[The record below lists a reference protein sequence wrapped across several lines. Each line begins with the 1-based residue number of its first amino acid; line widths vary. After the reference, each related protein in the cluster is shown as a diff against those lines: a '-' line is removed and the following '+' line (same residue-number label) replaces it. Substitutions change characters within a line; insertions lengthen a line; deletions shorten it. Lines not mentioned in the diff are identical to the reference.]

1 MLSGERG
8 VEKFTGVAVIDEQ
21 ACIGCAKCIPPCPV
35 DAIVGAAK
43 HMHTVI
49 ASECT
54 GCGDC
59 IAPCPV
65 DCITMQPL
73 QQPPDETIV
82 REKTLLAERRHAAQ
96 ALRRAKQ
103 LAEREQR
110 AKARKAALFS
120 KRPANQ
126 GSRR

>member
-1 MLSGERG
+1 MLSEEMR

-21 ACIGCAKCIPPCPV
+21 ACIGCTKCIPPCPV

-65 DCITMQPL
+65 DCITMRPLQPL
-73 QQPPDETIV
+73 PDEALL
-82 REKTLLAERRHAAQ
+82 REKALLAERRHHVQ
-96 ALRRAKQ
+96 ALRRGEE
-103 LAEREQR
+103 LAEQEAR
-110 AKARKAALFS
+110 AKARKAAL
-120 KRPANQ
+120 RPARA
-126 GSRR
+126 G